1 MVTEYLS
8 GGELFEKIASEEDYN
23 LTESECVKFLHQI
36 CEGVAYLHGK
46 VSHRNPMIGYQ
57 ICLFV
62 KKKLNSSNE
71 VYFKIILHCFIMIPL
86 LHSLL

>member
-23 LTESECVKFLHQI
+23 LTESECIKFLHQI

-46 VSHRNPMIGYQ
+46 V
-57 ICLFV
+57 L
-62 KKKLNSSNE
+62 
-71 VYFKIILHCFIMIPL
+71 
-86 LHSLL
+86 